1 MDPTFSSRCTHLLC
15 ESQVSGLFAQVSG
28 GSAAMA
34 PSLSLS
40 LDSVS
45 VLSDS
50 GDGRVWKGLF
60 STSANR
66 KLLLTNSPRSLVG

>member
-28 GSAAMA
+28 GSAAME

-50 GDGRVWKGLF
+50 SDDRVWKGLF
-60 STSANR
+60 STSKNR